1 MTDAPGARGG
11 PGVRALSLKTKA
23 IALFTAIAL
32 VPVAAAVA
40 LLADVNQRAVRTS
53 EESLQAAILSEVA
66 SASIQLVRDVE
77 SDAVAAAAI
86 FGHAAGGA
94 IRDEDAVA
102 SVRALVSTRAL
113 IDAVRLEVPDAGIS
127 TVIRKA
133 STGADV
139 PAAPPALRRLADEHG
154 VGFGVV
160 GPARGLLV
168 ARVRFPGEAAG
179 AAGATDA
186 AGATAGAAAGGAAAA
201 DAAAADA
208 APGSGAAP
216 PSPRGPAGYVV
227 APVGLDALERDLA
240 AIAQRRFG
248 GRDVRLLIAG
258 HDRRAIAAFG
268 VPGAAPGSD
277 VSALPLWG
285 KLPPAAVWTER
296 ISVLAPHD
304 EGDQRMIG
312 VIETLPDLGWAVAIW
327 RPEPVAFAALDEMRR
342 RGAAVAAGALLLAIA
357 LAAFAAR
364 HVTRPI
370 LRLVAQA
377 RLIGARRWREIALGD
392 AQPARR
398 DEIGELTTSL
408 RRMAADLEQG
418 EADIAREAKLRGD
431 LGRFMDRAVV
441 DAIVRGEHPLA
452 LGGKRAAV
460 SVLFADVV
468 GFTPLAESRDAER
481 MVALLNELFS
491 MLTEIVFRHGG
502 TVDKFI
508 GDCVMAVWGAPLPQ
522 EDHARRALAAA
533 EDMMRFLE
541 TANEEWRERYDIEI
555 RLGVGVNSGEAIVGN
570 IGSDKRM
577 EYTVIGDVVNVASRL
592 EAIAAPNQVLVSEAT
607 RLLAG
612 DAFPLRALGERNL
625 TGRKTTTA
633 VYALDPG

>member
-1 MTDAPGARGG
+1 M
-11 PGVRALSLKTKA
+11 RALSLKTKA
-23 IALFTAIAL
+23 ITLFAGVAL
-32 VPVAAAVA
+32 VPVAVAVT
-40 LLADVNQRAVRTS
+40 LLADVNRRAVRTS
-53 EESLQAAILSEVA
+53 EESLQAAVLSEVA
-66 SASIQLVRDVE
+66 SASIQHVRDVE

-102 SVRALVSTRAL
+102 SVRALVATRAL

-133 STGADV
+133 SSGADV
-139 PAAPPALRRLADEHG
+139 PAAPAALRRLADERG

-168 ARVRFPGEAAG
+168 ARVRSSGGAG
-179 AAGATDA
+179 ADPAGA
-186 AGATAGAAAGGAAAA
+186 
-201 DAAAADA
+201 
-208 APGSGAAP
+208 PPPP
-216 PSPRGPAGYVV
+216 PSGPAGYVV
-227 APVGLDALERDLA
+227 AEVALDALGRDLA
-240 AIAQRRFG
+240 AIAERRFG
-248 GRDVRLLIAG
+248 GREVSLLIAG

-285 KLPPAAVWTER
+285 KLPPGAVWTDK
-296 ISVLAPHD
+296 ISVLSPHD
-304 EGDQRMIG
+304 EGGQRMIG
-312 VIETLPDLGWAVAIW
+312 AIETLPDLGWAVAIW

-342 RGAAVAAGALLLAIA
+342 RGLAVAAGALFLALV
-357 LAAFAAR
+357 LAVFTAR
-364 HVTRPI
+364 HVTGPI
-370 LRLVAQA
+370 LHLVAQA
-377 RLIGARRWREIALGD
+377 RLIGARRWREIALGEGLRG
-392 AQPARR
+392 RR
-398 DEIGELTTSL
+398 DEIGELAASL
-408 RRMAADLEQG
+408 GRMAEDLEQG

-468 GFTPLAESRDAER
+468 GFTPLAESRDPER

-508 GDCVMAVWGAPLPQ
+508 GDCVMAVWGAPLAQ
-522 EDHARRALAAA
+522 ADHARRALAAA

-541 TANEEWRERYDIEI
+541 TANEEWREKYDIEV
-555 RLGVGVNSGEAIVGN
+555 RLAVGVNSGEAIVGN

-607 RLLAG
+607 RALAG

-625 TGRKTTTA
+625 TGRQTTTA
-633 VYALDPG
+633 VYALDPD